1 MKWFFGYICACLCFA
16 TVAAADER
24 DQLFFG
30 SPDGAVEATSPQTT
44 PTEDSPSPSTPSKT
58 NRSEQHPTLGGQLFF
73 QNNAL
78 WLKETTPADGQ
89 LDSQSL
95 LFLYLDSRHSQG
107 TRVFARASLLSP
119 LGSNGESS
127 SSIGGLAQ
135 RQPARLEQL
144 WLKTN
149 YKHTLFITLGLQPIR
164 WGVGRIW
171 NPSDFLND
179 RQRDPVAVFDDR
191 PGVPGLKLHF
201 PVERFRQNLYLI
213 IRQPEGQRLSEIRYA
228 LRFEQLIGQAEWSAS
243 MDWGFQQTLKLATDL
258 SFALGPIDVRT
269 ELAAHSTPPIR
280 RWRGRL
286 NFETAELPVEA
297 RSERFAPQWVFGIE
311 YPIGLTDEMTLYVT
325 TEYFRNEWGYSN
337 GTGLYPWVFAMG
349 DYRPLYLGRDY
360 FAYNLALPSLMKNP
374 NLTLAFTQLF
384 NLNDRSMFYRTD
396 LTLSLTDTLSLNAFF
411 TLFGGSR
418 GEFNYDLTVPAG
430 LVTDEPFE
438 VPVIKI
444 FSGLWL
450 YARF

>member
-1 MKWFFGYICACLCFA
+1 MRCLYGYVCACLFFTTLA
-16 TVAAADER
+16 TADER

-30 SPDGAVEATSPQTT
+30 SPGDDVEETSPQTK
-44 PTEDSPSPSTPSKT
+44 PTEEPTPPSKH
-58 NRSEQHPTLGGQLFF
+58 NPPASDPTLGGQLFF
-73 QNNAL
+73 QNNAV
-78 WLKETTPADGQ
+78 WLKETDPADGQ
-89 LDSQSL
+89 LDSQAL
-95 LFLYLDSRHSQG
+95 LFLYLDSRSSED

-119 LGSNGESS
+119 LGSSDERS

-135 RQPARLEQL
+135 RRPARLEQL

-149 YKHTLFITLGLQPIR
+149 YKHTVFLTLGLQPIR

-213 IRQPEGQRLSEIRYA
+213 IRQAQGQKISALRYA
-228 LRFEQLIGQAEWSAS
+228 LRFEQLIGQAEWTAS
-243 MDWGFQQTLKLATDL
+243 MDWGFHQSLKLATDL

-269 ELAAHSTPPIR
+269 ELSAHSTPPIR
-280 RWRGRL
+280 RWRGTL
-286 NFETAELPVEA
+286 DFETAELPVEA
-297 RSERFAPQWVFGIE
+297 RPKRFAPQWVVGIE
-311 YPIGLTDEMTLYVT
+311 YPIRLTDEHTLFIT
-325 TEYFRNEWGYSN
+325 TEYFRNEWGYAE
-337 GTGLYPWVFAMG
+337 GTDLYPWIFAMG

-360 FAYNLALPSLMKNP
+360 FAYNLALPSLMRNP

-411 TLFGGSR
+411 TLFGGRR

-444 FSGLWL
+444 FSGIWL
-450 YARF
+450 NARF